1 MQCKAM
7 GFFLRTCVEMR
18 EPIELSFGLVSGV
31 SPGIHV
37 LGGGSRAP
45 KGRVC
50 FGGFFLAFVPP
61 LV

>member
-1 MQCKAM
+1 M

-37 LGGGSRAP
+37 LDGGSRA
-45 KGRVC
+45 KKEGAVW
-50 FGGFFLAFVPP
+50 GIFLHFKIS
-61 LV
+61 L